1 MGIGL
6 SLRVKKLQRFNE
18 KAESFI
24 VALGGL
30 LILLFLAGVV
40 FDVAS
45 RIYGYSI
52 SWMQEITTFIFV
64 WTVFLGASVIYKKGA
79 LYTIDILP
87 KRTPPVVLRM
97 LEILAVIVNAF
108 CVFILLYYGYELAV
122 MGIGRVSQ
130 PSGIRIVY
138 AFASIP
144 VSAAFMTLF
153 TLEIVVRLI
162 AGSAGR
168 KA

>member
-6 SLRVKKLQRFNE
+6 SSLEKKLQRFNE
-18 KAESFI
+18 KAESAI
-24 VALGGL
+24 IALGGF

-40 FDVAS
+40 LDVAS

-64 WTVFLGASVIYKKGA
+64 WTVFLGSSVIYKKGA
-79 LYTIDILP
+79 LYTINILP
-87 KRTPPVVLRM
+87 KRTPKVILRI
-97 LEILAVIVNAF
+97 LEILVIVANAF
-108 CVFILLYYGYELAV
+108 CISILLYYGYELSA

-144 VSAAFMTLF
+144 VAAAFMTLF
-153 TLEIVVRLI
+153 TLEIVMRFN
-162 AGSAGR
+162 AGPAGR
-168 KA
+168 NA